1 MYFGNVCICFN
12 FEYAFLSPVSN
23 INNRNGGEFL
33 VYSQMFGGYWPLA
46 VPQAIISSQLV
57 PQSPRSALGSAHYNL
72 IQH

>member
-1 MYFGNVCICFN
+1 MYFGNVCVYFN
-12 FEYAFLSPVSN
+12 FDYAFLSLVNN
-23 INNRNGGEFL
+23 INNRNAGQFQ

-57 PQSPRSALGSAHYNL
+57 PQSPKSALGSAHYNL